1 MLVGIVVYARAAVG
15 VRHCQRVACVGRHC
29 STGGADVR
37 VGDVAATQ
45 RNMKQGFRQSM
56 AWLHTWTGLLVG
68 WVLLL
73 IFMGDTASYYRDE
86 ISRWMRPE
94 LPTTTVSTTTAL
106 GSAEQ
111 YLQTHAADAVRWNIT
126 LPDPRTPV
134 VSMYWQNPT
143 RADGKPAGRRQM
155 YGNAIIDPA
164 TSRTSPHATRWAA
177 NSSTAFRPA
186 PCAGRGRAIS
196 WGSARCSCWWRS
208 SAGGDHQQS
217 DHAQENLQGL
227 LYLPPGQ
234 GAAVVVGFPQR
245 QRCERIAVQRDDD

>member
-1 MLVGIVVYARAAVG
+1 MRA
-15 VRHCQRVACVGRHC
+15 
-29 STGGADVR
+29 
-37 VGDVAATQ
+37 GDVAATQ

-164 TSRTSPHATRWAA
+164 TSKDIAARDTLGGEFFYRLHFDLHYVPVVWARYIVG
-177 NSSTAFRPA
+177 F
-186 PCAGRGRAIS
+186 CAMFMLVAIIS
-196 WGSARCSCWWRS
+196 RWRS
-208 SAGGDHQQS
+208 SA
-217 DHAQENLQGL
+217 E
-227 LYLPPGQ
+227 
-234 GAAVVVGFPQR
+234 
-245 QRCERIAVQRDDD
+245 